1 MNHSIYAFGKTYSF
15 SSKGAEL
22 ISAIDLNSKFEFI
35 WQAEPKVWPRHAPI
49 LFPIVGKLKNNEY
62 NWNEQV
68 YTLPQHGF
76 ARDLNF
82 EIQELYTDLISF
94 KLESNSETKSNYP
107 FDFCLI
113 ITYQA
118 LENGLSM
125 AIQIQNNSDI
135 DLPFSFGLHPGFNL
149 PEANLDKYEI
159 IADHEM
165 NWLTE
170 ILSNGLL
177 TGENQ
182 LLAENLQ
189 NLPLN
194 PESFKNDAL
203 VFKQFNSS
211 YIELKHKH
219 NSFSVRVDTSQFPF
233 LGIWNK
239 YPNQSFICIEPWA
252 GIADSLNTNSVFRDK
267 EGILILEAGHTKT
280 FTTLYELHPPITF

>member
-1 MNHSIYAFGKTYSF
+1 MNQSISAFGKTYSF

-35 WQAEPKVWPRHAPI
+35 WQADPQVWPRHAPI

-62 NWNEQV
+62 NWNQQV

-94 KLESNSETKSNYP
+94 KLESNAETKTNYP
-107 FDFCLI
+107 FDFCLM

-118 LENGLSM
+118 LENGLHM
-125 AIQIQNNSDI
+125 AIQIQNKSDF
-135 DLPFSFGLHPGFNL
+135 DMPFSFGLHPGFNL

-159 IADHEM
+159 VADHEM

-170 ILSNGLL
+170 KLANGLL

-182 LLAENLQ
+182 LLAESLQ
-189 NLPLN
+189 NIPLN

-239 YPNQSFICIEPWA
+239 YPNQSFICLEPWA
-252 GIADSLNTNSVFRDK
+252 GIADSVNTNSEFEDK
-267 EGILILEAGHTKT
+267 EGILNLEAGQTKT
-280 FTTLYELHPPITF
+280 FETFYELHAASIV

>member
-135 DLPFSFGLHPGFNL
+135 DMPFSFGLHPGFNL
-149 PEANLDKYEI
+149 PEENLAMYELHV
-159 IADHEM
+159 DHAK
-165 NWLTE
+165 NWNTE
-170 ILSNGLL
+170 KLLNGLL
-177 TGENQ
+177 AGENQ
-182 LLAENLQ
+182 LLAENQQ
-189 NLPLN
+189 NLSLN

-203 VFKQFNSS
+203 VFKQFNSKF
-211 YIELKHKH
+211 IELKHKS
-219 NSFSVRVDTSQFPF
+219 NTFSIKVDTSQFPF

-239 YPNQSFICIEPWA
+239 YPSQSFICLEPWA
-252 GIADSLNTNSVFRDK
+252 GIADSVNTNSEFKDK
-267 EGILILEAGHTKT
+267 EGILNLEARQTKT
-280 FTTLYELHPPITF
+280 FETFYELHAASIV